1 MAERPRQAG
10 RPAPRSAS
18 TRSHFPALSLTM
30 SYRWAP
36 NGSYFP
42 FHGISPVRSLF
53 AETDTVFL
61 SMFIFLNYP
70 HDSRAHNAS
79 PSSKSS
85 SPSPRPRAAATCT
98 RARARRHLLAVARHV
113 HLRSASSVARSRRLT
128 CIRRRLDVS
137 VPHPSSR
144 ASYLGG
150 ALKQIRRVLARLVV
164 ASASGRRPLSAV
176 VLPR

>member
-1 MAERPRQAG
+1 LAERPRQAG

-30 SYRWAP
+30 SYKWAP
-36 NGSYFP
+36 TFSYFP

-53 AETDTVFL
+53 AETYAIFL
-61 SMFIFLNYP
+61 SMFIFLNCLPTTHAPTTPLLRQNHLAP
-70 HDSRAHNAS
+70 HLALAQL
-79 PSSKSS
+79 P
-85 SPSPRPRAAATCT
+85 
-98 RARARRHLLAVARHV
+98 RARARRHLPADARHV
-113 HLRSASSVARSRRLT
+113 RLRSASSVARSRRLT
-128 CIRRRLDVS
+128 CIRRRPDVS

-164 ASASGRRPLSAV
+164 ASASGSRPLSTV